1 MLYTVTK
8 PPNPFAFSS
17 HPNGITPMAKL
28 CLNCGRSNR
37 DRATTCKK
45 CNASLGHAL
54 QMDAPS
60 PSRRSL
66 ILIGIVGLLILVL
79 NTFAVVRS

>member
-1 MLYTVTK
+1 MT
-8 PPNPFAFSS
+8 
-17 HPNGITPMAKL
+17 KL

-37 DRATTCKK
+37 TRATTCKK

-60 PSRRSL
+60 ASRRPLMLISIVGIL
-66 ILIGIVGLLILVL
+66 ILVVVVL
-79 NTFAVVRS
+79 NTFAVIRF